1 MRVFAAVIGAAALA
15 TAGAALAV
23 GPPQPPTP
31 SGTGTT
37 ATTPVARATGLYGY
51 VTRGPLAPL
60 CRPGESCFRPAL
72 AGTRLDVAQVIETI
86 KAAESR
92 GEEAIQE
99 AADYLGIQPAYV
111 LACVTY
117 YADYKDEVD
126 KWREHEHAVSRRAQE
141 AWARG
146 RAVLS

>member
-1 MRVFAAVIGAAALA
+1 MAEGSRIKEAASFRLSPDLMEELKRRARE
-15 TAGAALAV
+15 
-23 GPPQPPTP
+23 
-31 SGTGTT
+31 SGVTTT
-37 ATTPVARATGLYGY
+37 ALVERYLDEGLRHE
-51 VTRGPLAPL
+51 THPLIVFREGAGG
-60 CRPGESCFRPAL
+60 RRPAL